1 MFEAV
6 TYTLIFGKPLILYLG
21 ILTLLSFLATA
32 TVGIL
37 NMKGITTIPFVWH
50 PRLAVFSICLALIH
64 GALGVLAYF

>member
-1 MFEAV
+1 MFQDI
-6 TYTLIFGKPLILYLG
+6 TYALIFGKPLIMYLG
-21 ILTLLSFLATA
+21 IFTLLSFLATA
-32 TVGIL
+32 SIGVL